1 MAPQRE
7 PISVRTTRLNNLI
20 LNKTGATAAAG
31 NGAIQRKSIAAA
43 GRRSAYGAATVSPA
57 VMEAVTREGLLDAF
71 ILLYNECNKD
81 PLKKRDRNI
90 AEFVNKYRPVVEET
104 QQLRANVDDFSVKT
118 LIGKGY
124 FGNVHLVIERQTN
137 DVYAM
142 KKIKKSVITT
152 SQVKEERDIM
162 ARRSSEWITN
172 LQYAFQDNDNLYL
185 IMEFLPGGDLLSLMS
200 RNGPFEEELA
210 RFYLAELIMAIHS
223 LHEMGYVHRDI
234 KPENILIDRFGHI
247 KLADFGNAAAL
258 DRDGHVFSLS
268 PVGTPDYIAP
278 ELLQTISTYKLTKSM
293 HDVSC
298 DFWSLGIIGY
308 ELICEVTPFH
318 EDNVHETYSKILSH
332 CEDSHL
338 KEIVTFPEDLKV
350 SENYKNL
357 IGSLVTNPTNRLS
370 FEKICQHPFFDCIK
384 WETVRS
390 QMPPI
395 IPTVNSDD
403 DTSNFED
410 VIRNKRR
417 TNTFVKKSL
426 TTNMQS
432 NEFSG
437 KDLPFIGYSF
447 VHMAKQSADAE
458 GVADDTRF
466 SRLNTKIKDLQANL
480 KERLEEINKLKQQL
494 LRAEQTA
501 KKSDTQSKILQ
512 DAKEEINKMK
522 NIIKEKTMELA
533 ACKTKIKTLQSS
545 VKVEEEMWEKK
556 EATITELLRVNR
568 QKYEEA
574 KIASDQ
580 RYEKLISEKKHEL
593 SNIVRKLDA
602 RETELSAKTEEC
614 KHLQEKME
622 NYKEML
628 RQIKDQAIAD
638 KQGFEQNKMQ
648 LSETYEQKLAEM
660 RSKLRHEKDSRSRLT
675 MELREVRNELDDSIS
690 SSKSTQE
697 AKLATEKNND
707 EILKRLNRE
716 LEANNRLHAQ
726 NSQLERELGSA
737 QKTIHEQQ
745 IEINRLDRELNV
757 LECSK
762 NLAQSELAT
771 QQSTPYETA
780 PGSLTEL
787 HVIEEQ
793 LRADLEAAKENENTQ
808 KVRADKLQAIVEKLE
823 EMLEKFNEQALS
835 HSPLKGGANG
845 NNGGPHAA
853 PRHIP
858 SSVGDMLEKQN
869 EKLEDRLAAV
879 REQMIVERQAART
892 ANLSLWKVE
901 KKLEEALTDRKM
913 TQRRME
919 LTEEKMKKV
928 QAEKDDALRQYKE
941 AQGETKQRDERIR
954 ELRDEINSL
963 KRDVMKEHRMWE
975 KAEQE
980 RMQCKSEII
989 EHISNVQKLEERLTE
1004 LRQKHQSIQQK
1015 IDALSLENKRLQR
1028 ELNEERDRSNAACD
1042 VSTQVKIEL
1051 KNLQDNYERL
1061 KYACTITDNQ
1071 LTEVESMLESE
1082 QKRNTTYQEKLD
1094 NLNVTLRSKDDTIA
1108 QLRKELSEEQAK
1120 KRASESRVNALS
1132 AKMKETDENLAET
1145 QKKLIAQQ
1153 QQLMEQTN
1161 NLFQSQE
1168 RVEVLTN
1175 EASSLQAIN
1184 ENLERELTLL
1194 KEENARILSE
1204 LFHAK
1209 EDYERLQQELRH
1221 SLANANE
1228 LHTEIEELQE
1238 IMAEKESFYVQRDIK
1253 SEATLAQHKK
1263 LIDYLQL
1270 KVEDLSQKKKLT
1282 LAEKIFG
1289 SGAHSNT
1296 GRKEN
1301 ISPAAVEAS
1310 ILYRTLQEELRR
1322 EKQRCKTL
1330 QEQIDKMNDVS
1341 KTITSSTG
1349 GMRSPLKSLP
1359 KNEDNI
1365 QHDGGTKPASTL
1377 SKSPCKQSQK
1387 GGNVIP
1393 SNAHHNFKKESQT
1406 HHRFELALQE
1416 TNSSASICI
1425 ACQKP
1430 LVAGSP
1436 YWKCKECKVAAHR
1449 KCRSDVQT
1457 PCGDESSNAPV
1468 HNAIATKHCADQSD
1482 LDSLSKYSYE
1492 GKLDDIENKADSSS
1506 DASNAEYAGTLI
1518 FSVEQQ
1524 HNGPNSEP
1532 LEVNCAYEIE
1542 DQKIVLLG
1550 CNTGLFALHIQKP
1563 QRLMHIAGIDSVSSI
1578 AVSLPLAKAVL
1589 VGARGESLFQCDFRQ
1604 LMSRSQSSTSYVKS
1618 TLEASVL
1625 DLPFC
1630 NRATNEKWQLV
1641 KISSEAENALD
1652 SVAIAATSSRIV
1664 IMRYDLKQQKF
1675 TPVRALDT
1683 ATPVSSII
1691 FTRHTAIVSS
1701 DKFFEIDLETYAAEE
1716 FVDMADQSLSHIRNC
1731 QPVVAI
1737 RVSRQE
1743 FLLCFM
1749 ECGIFVDE
1757 YGCRS
1762 RPYDLNWEYT
1772 PTGFIYREPFLYIA
1786 HFQSVQVLRVYR
1798 SYTNQLVSAG
1808 GNKDLD
1814 ADVDDSCP
1822 GLKRIYFTFYMPT
1835 LLADSG
1841 KLNVY
1846 MLAIQRNT
1854 GLQQI
1859 YHLDALQAFKRK
1871 LNESVETISSMA
1883 TSITAGSFATT
1894 NPDSTD

>member
-7 PISVRTTRLNNLI
+7 PISVRVTRLNNLI
-20 LNKTGATAAAG
+20 LSKSGASAG
-31 NGAIQRKSIAAA
+31 GSIGAIQRKSVAAA

-57 VMEAVTREGLLDAF
+57 VAEAVTREGLLDAF
-71 ILLYNECNKD
+71 FLLYNECNKD
-81 PLKKRDRNI
+81 ALKKRDRQI
-90 AEFVNKYRPVVEET
+90 AEFVNKYRAIVEQT
-104 QQLRANVDDFSVKT
+104 QQLRANIEDFSVKT
-118 LIGKGY
+118 MIGKGY
-124 FGNVHLVIERQTN
+124 FGNVHLVIEKQTN

-142 KKIKKSVITT
+142 KKIKKSVVTT

-162 ARRSSEWITN
+162 ARRCSEWVTN

-185 IMEFLPGGDLLSLMS
+185 IMEFLSGGDLLSLMS
-200 RNGPFEEELA
+200 RHGPFEEELA
-210 RFYLAELIMAIHS
+210 RFYLAELTMAIHS
-223 LHEMGYVHRDI
+223 LHGMGYVHRDI

-298 DFWSLGIIGY
+298 DFWSMGIIGY
-308 ELICEVTPFH
+308 EFIFEITPFH

-338 KEIVTFPEDLKV
+338 KEIISFPGDQKV

-357 IGSLVTNPTNRLS
+357 ISSLVTNPTNRLS
-370 FEKICQHPFFDCIK
+370 YEKIRQHNFFDSIK
-384 WETVRS
+384 WETLRS

-395 IPTVNSDD
+395 IPVVNSDD
-403 DTSNFED
+403 DTSNFD
-410 VIRNKRR
+410 DAIHNKRR
-417 TNTFVKKSL
+417 TNTYAKKSL
-426 TTNMQS
+426 TANVHS
-432 NEFSG
+432 NEFCG

-447 VHMAKQSADAE
+447 VHMGKQSVDAE
-458 GVADDTRF
+458 GVADDARF
-466 SRLNTKIKDLQANL
+466 SRLNAKIKDLQTHL
-480 KERLEEINKLKQQL
+480 KERAEENIKIKQQL

-501 KKSDTQSKILQ
+501 TQSDTQSKILQ

-522 NIIKEKTMELA
+522 NIIKEKTIELA
-533 ACKTKIKTLQSS
+533 ACKTQIKTLQSS
-545 VKVEEEMWEKK
+545 VKVEQEMWEKK

-574 KIASDQ
+574 KIASEH
-580 RYEKLISEKKHEL
+580 RYEKQVAEKKHQL
-593 SNIVRKLDA
+593 ANIVRKLEA
-602 RETELSAKTEEC
+602 RETELNAKTDEC

-628 RQIKDQAIAD
+628 RQFKDEAIAD
-638 KQGFEQNKMQ
+638 KEVFEKNKMH
-648 LSETYEQKLAEM
+648 LSETYEQKLAEL

-675 MELREVRNELDDSIS
+675 MELREVRNELDDSVT

-716 LEANNRLHAQ
+716 LETNNILHTQ
-726 NSQLERELGSA
+726 NSQLEQQLEFA
-737 QKTIHEQQ
+737 QKTLHEQQ
-745 IEINRLDRELNV
+745 HEISRLERELNV

-762 NLAQSELAT
+762 NLAQSELAV

-787 HVIEEQ
+787 NVIEEQ
-793 LRADLEAAKENENTQ
+793 LRADLETAKENENTQ

-835 HSPLKGGANG
+835 RSPMKGDACGSENG
-845 NNGGPHAA
+845 SR
-853 PRHIP
+853 PRLRDIP

-869 EKLEDRLAAV
+869 EKLEDRLVAV

-901 KKLEEALTDRKM
+901 KKLEEAITEKKM

-919 LTEEKMKKV
+919 LTEEKIKKV
-928 QAEKDDALRQYKE
+928 QAEKDDALLRCKT
-941 AQGETKQRDERIR
+941 AQSEIKQREQRIN
-954 ELRDEINSL
+954 ELRDEISSM

-980 RMQCKSEII
+980 RMQCKSEIL
-989 EHISNVQKLEERLTE
+989 EHLSNTQKLEERVTE
-1004 LRQKHQSIQQK
+1004 LRQKLDQAQQK
-1015 IDALSLENKRLQR
+1015 NDVILLENKRLQR
-1028 ELNEERDRSNAACD
+1028 ELNEERDRSNTASDA
-1042 VSTQVKIEL
+1042 SSQAQIEL
-1051 KNLQDNYERL
+1051 QNLQDNYERL

-1082 QKRNTTYQEKLD
+1082 QKRNKVYQEKLD
-1094 NLNVTLRSKDDTIA
+1094 NVNVTLRKKEDTIA
-1108 QLRKELSEEQAK
+1108 QLRKELSDEQNQK
-1120 KRASESRVNALS
+1120 SASESRVRALS
-1132 AKMKETDENLAET
+1132 AEIKEISGNLVET
-1145 QKKLIAQQ
+1145 QKKLISHQ
-1153 QQLMEQTN
+1153 QQLTEQTN
-1161 NLFQSQE
+1161 HLFQSQE
-1168 RVEVLTN
+1168 RVEVLAN
-1175 EASSLQAIN
+1175 EAFNLQAIN
-1184 ENLERELTLL
+1184 ENHERELALL

-1209 EDYERLQQELRH
+1209 ENGERLQQELRN
-1221 SLANANE
+1221 SLENVNE
-1228 LHTEIEELQE
+1228 LQAEIEELQE
-1238 IMAEKESFYVQRDIK
+1238 IMAEKEAFYVQRDIK
-1253 SEATLAQHKK
+1253 SEATLSQHKK

-1282 LAEKIFG
+1282 LTEKIFG
-1289 SGAHSNT
+1289 NSTHSNA
-1296 GRKEN
+1296 GKKEN

-1330 QEQIDKMNDVS
+1330 QEQIDKMNGIS
-1341 KTITSSTG
+1341 QLNSSSSVR
-1349 GMRSPLKSLP
+1349 MRSPLKFLP
-1359 KNEDNI
+1359 KSVVNEQ
-1365 QHDGGTKPASTL
+1365 QHSGTKQAGTL
-1377 SKSPCKQSQK
+1377 AKSPCKQTQK
-1387 GGNVIP
+1387 NIAECSV
-1393 SNAHHNFKKESQT
+1393 NAQPTSKKVDQP

-1416 TNSSASICI
+1416 TNNTNMCV
-1425 ACQKP
+1425 ACER
-1430 LVAGSP
+1430 LLLAGTP
-1436 YWKCKECKVAAHR
+1436 YWKCKECKMAAHR
-1449 KCRSDVQT
+1449 KCRDDVQT
-1457 PCGDESSNAPV
+1457 SCGDQPNSASLPQPNSAGS
-1468 HNAIATKHCADQSD
+1468 SD

-1492 GKLDDIENKADSSS
+1492 GKVDEIDNATDAAS
-1506 DASNAEYAGTLI
+1506 DATDNDYSGALI

-1524 HNGPNSEP
+1524 NAPNLEP

-1542 DQKIVLLG
+1542 DQKIILLG
-1550 CNTGLFALHIQKP
+1550 CNTGLFALHVQQP
-1563 QRLMHIAGIDSVSSI
+1563 QRLIHIAGIDSVSCI

-1589 VGARGESLFQCDFRQ
+1589 VGARDESLFQCDFRQ
-1604 LMSRSQSSTSYVKS
+1604 LMSRSQSSSSKVNS
-1618 TLEASVL
+1618 TLEVSVL
-1625 DLPFC
+1625 DLPSY
-1630 NRATNEKWQLV
+1630 NRTTNEKWQLV
-1641 KISSEAENALD
+1641 KISNEAENALD
-1652 SVAIAATSSRIV
+1652 SVAIAATSTRIV
-1664 IMRYDLKQQKF
+1664 IMRYDLKLQKF
-1675 TPVRALDT
+1675 APVRALDT
-1683 ATPVSSII
+1683 ATPVSSIL
-1691 FTRHTAIVSS
+1691 FTRLTAIVSS
-1701 DKFFEIDLETYAAEE
+1701 DKFFEIDLQTYAAEE
-1716 FVDMADQSLSHIRNC
+1716 FVDMSDHSLSHMRNC

-1762 RPYDLNWEYT
+1762 RPYDLNWEQT
-1772 PTGFIYREPFLYIA
+1772 PTGFMYRAPFLYTS
-1786 HFQSVQVLRVYR
+1786 HFQSVQVLRLHR
-1798 SYTNQLVSAG
+1798 SYTQELVRSDG
-1808 GNKDLD
+1808 SKDMD

-1822 GLKRIYFTFYMPT
+1822 GLKRIYLSYYMPT
-1835 LLADSG
+1835 LLAESG
-1841 KLNVY
+1841 KLNAY
-1846 MLAIQRNT
+1846 MLAIQRDT

-1859 YHLDALQAFKRK
+1859 YHLNALQAFKQK
-1871 LNESVETISSMA
+1871 LNESVETISSIA

-1894 NPDSTD
+1894 NADSID